1 MTTDISEKQPF
12 ENDFN
17 KAEQMEF
24 EIYQTYQE
32 VVAPLIITLEVYDT
46 EYPIEVFNEIRS
58 MFLHL
63 SRFRVQGD
71 IKEVSVCKRHLKRAI
86 LDCYKYLCVYLRKNI

>member
-1 MTTDISEKQPF
+1 MTTDISEQQTS

-17 KAEQMEF
+17 KAEQIEF

-46 EYPIEVFNEIRS
+46 EYPIEVFN
-58 MFLHL
+58 
-63 SRFRVQGD
+63 
-71 IKEVSVCKRHLKRAI
+71 
-86 LDCYKYLCVYLRKNI
+86 